1 MNLKNIH
8 TLYYKHSKINL
19 SLQFKL
25 FNEHK
30 YTMSKNSK
38 FKGTG
43 VAIITPF
50 NKDNSVD
57 YKALG
62 KLVDHIVKGGAEYIV
77 ALGTTG
83 ESVTLTKEEK
93 QSVVAHVI
101 ESVDKRA
108 PIVLGLGGNNT
119 QEILN
124 SLKRSADFNHIDA
137 ILSVSPYYNKPNQR
151 GIYQHYKAISE
162 ETPVPV
168 ILYNVPGRTS
178 SNITA
183 DTTLKLAEEF
193 KNIIAIKEASGNL
206 EQCMKIIKHKPKDF
220 LVISGDD
227 MLTLPMIAS
236 GADGVI
242 SVVAN
247 AFPKDFSEMTREI
260 LAGNVKEAQKL
271 HYKLTDIIEQLFAD
285 GNPAGVKTVL
295 EIMKICL
302 ANVRLPL
309 VKVNKATQNAL
320 TELVEMY
327 K

>member
-1 MNLKNIH
+1 
-8 TLYYKHSKINL
+8 
-19 SLQFKL
+19 
-25 FNEHK
+25 
-30 YTMSKNSK
+30 MSKNLK
-38 FKGTG
+38 FRGTG
-43 VAIITPF
+43 VAIVTPF
-50 NKDNSVD
+50 SNKDNTID
-57 YKALG
+57 YKSLG
-62 KLVDHIVKGGAEYIV
+62 KLVDFIIKGGVEYIV
-77 ALGTTG
+77 VLGTTG
-83 ESVTLTKEEK
+83 ESVTLSKEEK
-93 QSVVAHVI
+93 QSVVTHVI
-101 ESVDKRA
+101 ENVDKRV

-124 SLKRSADFNHIDA
+124 SFKKSSDFNHIDA

-178 SNITA
+178 SNVA
-183 DTTLKLAEEF
+183 AETTLKLADEF

-206 EQCMKIIKHKPKDF
+206 EQCMKIIKNKPKDF

-247 AFPKDFSEMTREI
+247 AYPKDFSEMTRQI
-260 LAGNVKEAQKL
+260 LAGNVKEAQRL

-285 GNPAGVKTVL
+285 GNPAGVKAVL
-295 EIMKICL
+295 EMMKICSS
-302 ANVRLPL
+302 NVRLPL
-309 VKVNKATQNAL
+309 VKV
-320 TELVEMY
+320 TEMVEMY